1 MRTTNVTNFFPK
13 FLFAAIFV
21 LGFSVEAKAYTFEIP
36 DSLVPNI
43 DLPDMSSIS
52 IPGEQ
57 LARDKLLMGEVV
69 NELYQK
75 HKKIY
80 DGVVV
85 NVFDGRAVVAG
96 RIAKEADRD
105 VIRQVLASVK
115 GLSERH
121 VDVEIGEPRDAR
133 TMAADRTIATTIET
147 LFFGDS
153 DIRVLNYSIIA
164 YGGVAYILGESLTK
178 REYDRAIDV
187 ASRVNGVRQVVDHIR
202 IGQAGQ

>member
-1 MRTTNVTNFFPK
+1 MQNTHVTNFVPK
-13 FLFAAIFV
+13 CLLAAMFA

-43 DLPDMSSIS
+43 DLPDLSSIA

-85 NVFDGRAVVAG
+85 NVFNGRAVVAG
-96 RIAKEADRD
+96 RVASEADRD
-105 VIRQVLASVK
+105 VIRKVLASVK
-115 GLSERH
+115 GLTERH

-153 DIRVLNYSIIA
+153 DIRVLNYSMIA
-164 YGGVAYILGESLTK
+164 YGGVVYIIGDSLTK
-178 REYDRAIDV
+178 REYDRAIEV

-202 IGQAGQ
+202 VGQVGQ